1 MARRASAAGSAS
13 KNGKKGSGF
22 SASRL
27 FDIASS
33 GKEALDS
40 MDGEVR
46 IRVHVGAGCDRA
58 LALAAKE
65 AFSAER
71 PGGFVEVMWMEAP
84 AATSADPDAAV
95 LIGGPSEP
103 GAGPLARFYLAC
115 GVPCAFVCESA
126 LDAPDLAL
134 DDASRRLYG
143 VVAASSPAALAPNLA
158 PWLARHVGNPIALA
172 ANFAFC
178 RGAVVSRL
186 ASACAAEN
194 AAIGAIPLFPGSD
207 FPVMCASQ
215 AKLALDIAAAYGNGL
230 APSRAVELAGVV
242 GAGLAYRGV
251 ARAVAGVVP
260 GLGWALRAGM
270 GYAGT
275 MATAKAVQG
284 RFEAFS
290 RGGAEKP
297 AGPAPAAGS
306 VPALSGPAGAPPE
319 ADAADKGGYLVIP
332 RAEGG
337 DLEG

>member
-13 KNGKKGSGF
+13 GKDKKGSGF

-71 PGGFVEVMWMEAP
+71 PGGVVEAMGMEAP
-84 AATSADPDAAV
+84 AAASADPDAAV
-95 LIGGPSEP
+95 LIGGAAEP

-126 LDAPDLAL
+126 LDAPELAL

-143 VVAASSPAALAPNLA
+143 VVAASVPAALAPNLA
-158 PWLARHVGNPIALA
+158 PWLARQVSNPIALA

-178 RGAVVSRL
+178 RGAVVTRL

-194 AAIGAIPLFPGSD
+194 AAIGAIALFPGSD

-230 APSRAVELAGVV
+230 APSRALELAGVV
-242 GAGLAYRGV
+242 GAGLAYRGL
-251 ARAVAGVVP
+251 ARAAAGLVP
-260 GLGWALRAGM
+260 GLGWALKAGM

-275 MATAKAVQG
+275 MATARAVQG
-284 RFEAFS
+284 RFEVSS
-290 RGGAEKP
+290 RGAGDKP
-297 AGPAPAAGS
+297 GGQAPA
-306 VPALSGPAGAPPE
+306 SGPARTLCGPGADVPGP
-319 ADAADKGGYLVIP
+319 ADAGQGGYVVVP
-332 RAEGG
+332 DVERSGRES
-337 DLEG
+337 